1 MDNRYRSYDGAHN
14 NLQKPFWGKVG
25 SHLLRDAPLAYA
37 DNSAEIAE
45 RVRSKTGENIPNPR
59 DVSNT
64 LCRRPPIKKAKRHEQ
79 EEGQSLGHEAD
90 NDNPAPEHTES
101 VAHQQSGL
109 SDFMWVWSQ
118 FLEHELVLLEAHQP
132 YEPIEIAVM
141 QGDPVFEWGGS
152 IPFSRSRYDSS
163 TGSGVNNP
171 RQQVNG
177 QSAFLDGSSI
187 YGTDVLRAAALRRFD
202 GTGRLKCSESL
213 HGDLLSY
220 NLAGFQNAQSSS
232 NTEPSAYFLSGDLRV
247 NEHVM
252 VSAMHTLFMR
262 EHNRLCMELPA
273 RYPYLAGDDEA
284 TYQFARKIVSAIIQS
299 ITYYEFLPALLGENA
314 LNPYQG
320 YQADVNPS
328 IGSTFAVIAFRF
340 THNLMPEQLRLGK
353 SRKTLQTRETYFNP
367 RLLRYLGI
375 ESLLEGRMRQSMR
388 KLSIGVP
395 EDLRNLLLNYMGGRA
410 QTFLDFAALTIQRGR
425 DHGLPDYNAVRQA
438 YGLTRIQHF
447 EDMTADH
454 KLQDAL
460 EKLYQ
465 SVDHIDPWVGAM
477 IESPLEHAQV
487 GALNYVVLKDQF
499 ERLRD
504 GDRYWFENDPMLS
517 ELSGTLSKIR
527 LSHVLRR
534 NTRLRHVAENVFR

>member
-1 MDNRYRSYDGAHN
+1 MDNRYRSYDGAYN
-14 NLQKPFWGKVG
+14 NLQKPFWGKIG
-25 SHLLRDAPLAYA
+25 CHLLRDAPLAYA
-37 DNSAEIAE
+37 DNSAEMAE

-64 LCRRPPIKKAKRHEQ
+64 LCQRPRLLKTKNN
-79 EEGQSLGHEAD
+79 GQHQPEKGVNNAQT
-90 NDNPAPEHTES
+90 NDQPSEKS
-101 VAHQQSGL
+101 VHKNSGL

-118 FLEHELVLLEAHQP
+118 FLEHELVLLDTHQP
-132 YEPIEIAVM
+132 REVMDISVM

-152 IPFSRSRYDSS
+152 IPFSRSRYDPA

-177 QSAFLDGSSI
+177 QTAFLDGSSI

-220 NLAGFQNAQSSS
+220 NLAGFQNAQSAS
-232 NTEPSAYFLSGDLRV
+232 NTEPSAYFLSGDVRV

-284 TYQFARKIVSAIIQS
+284 TYQFARKIVGAIIQS
-299 ITYYEFLPALLGENA
+299 ITYYEFLPALLGNDA

-320 YQADVNPS
+320 YQEEVNPS
-328 IGSTFAVIAFRF
+328 ISSVFATVAFRF
-340 THNLMPEQLRLGK
+340 THNMMPEQLRLGR
-353 SRKTLQTRETYFNP
+353 SRKTLKTRETYFNP
-367 RLLRYLGI
+367 RLLRYLGV
-375 ESLLEGRMRQSMR
+375 EPLLEGRMRQSMR
-388 KLSIGVP
+388 KLSVDIP

-410 QTFLDFAALTIQRGR
+410 QTFLDFSALTIQRGR
-425 DHGLPDYNAVRQA
+425 DHGLPDYNTVRQA
-438 YGLTRIQHF
+438 YGLTRIQRF

-465 SVDHIDPWVGAM
+465 SVDNIDPWVGAM
-477 IESPLEHAQV
+477 IESPLEHAQI

-504 GDRYWFENDPMLS
+504 GDRYWFENDPLLS
-517 ELSGTLSKIR
+517 ELRSTLSKIR
-527 LSHVLRR
+527 LSHLLRR
-534 NTRLRHVAENVFR
+534 NTKLRHVAENVFR